1 MNILQQEDIIKG
13 LPDQAL
19 QEEAKSPSGQV
30 PQFLVVS
37 EIQRRTDMRSKYKDP
52 NQQQPQGTIADQ
64 ITQEGIASVQPQ
76 QQQPQQGQPMQMRG
90 GGMTP
95 FMRKYA
101 GGGVVR
107 MQAGGIT
114 PNEMLQMDAQMMAQ
128 KYPFLSGS
136 RDEILQGLTGID
148 PNDASSISSM
158 FGGAPEIDG
167 VLQGLNTV
175 DPNDLE
181 PMFKGVPKVEQFI
194 ASRASNPAPPLS
206 AVRPELFDVQMPQPP
221 MSVENV
227 TEPRLLTLDGVNT
240 LTPDGQ
246 RPYPP
251 NTPSVGSLDSF
262 SNAFREDAE
271 RAKNLLATLDDST
284 PQEKEAT
291 SNPVSINLPRT
302 LDEIGKD
309 APKSLK
315 GTGVRLASYQDRED
329 AKYDPSSFG
338 AMFDGS
344 SRDFPSR
351 AKGVIGSNLS
361 NLGSFLSDEFQD
373 VKSSAGSSI
382 DQALTYLGSKEDE
395 SKVDSL
401 LTTLGNLTPVEEFA
415 NRASGIGDVDPSN
428 RGGFGRFLGGI
439 KDSIVD
445 SSFGNFASNA
455 VGVQG
460 SNGSESSNSVGEGT
474 VLKRNNGPYIPQ
486 LANPNLLSS
495 LINKEAN
502 STSASTDTT
511 ANTDN
516 SSVGVKSE
524 KEQIKGFGRIA
535 DLASKISGF
544 NLEGEKKQAY
554 AMALMALGKGISD
567 GDTAGGLQNAGI
579 AMNAMQEQNADRRD
593 KALDREITSSYY
605 EDKLAE
611 ARASQNIRVQSAVES
626 AMTEWNNANMDA
638 TPEQQ
643 ATKRQELLKRYQ
655 LLGDTTSTG
664 SDINNQ
670 RNAANASFNDLK
682 TI

>member
-1 MNILQQEDIIKG
+1 D
-13 LPDQAL
+13 
-19 QEEAKSPSGQV
+19 
-30 PQFLVVS
+30 
-37 EIQRRTDMRSKYKDP
+37 
-52 NQQQPQGTIADQ
+52 
-64 ITQEGIASVQPQ
+64 
-76 QQQPQQGQPMQMRG
+76 
-90 GGMTP
+90 
-95 FMRKYA
+95 
-101 GGGVVR
+101 
-107 MQAGGIT
+107 
-114 PNEMLQMDAQMMAQ
+114 
-128 KYPFLSGS
+128 
-136 RDEILQGLTGID
+136 
-148 PNDASSISSM
+148 
-158 FGGAPEIDG
+158 
-167 VLQGLNTV
+167 
-175 DPNDLE
+175 
-181 PMFKGVPKVEQFI
+181 VE
-194 ASRASNPAPPLS
+194 
-206 AVRPELFDVQMPQPP
+206 MPQPP
-221 MSVENV
+221 MSVENI
-227 TEPRLLTLDGVNT
+227 TPLGSLMLDGVMT
-240 LTPDGQ
+240 GTPDGQ

-291 SNPVSINLPRT
+291 SNPVSINLPRI

-315 GTGVRLASYQDRED
+315 GTGVRLASYQDRKD

-373 VKSSAGSSI
+373 AKSSAGSSI

-474 VLKRNNGPYIPQ
+474 VLKKSSGPYIPQ

-495 LINKEAN
+495 LTNKKAA
-502 STSASTDTT
+502 STSASTDT
-511 ANTDN
+511 NN
-516 SSVGVKSE
+516 SGVGVRTEEQQLKAAE
-524 KEQIKGFGRIA
+524 KG
-535 DLASKISGF
+535 AS
-544 NLEGEKKQAY
+544 L
-554 AMALMALGKGISD
+554 L
-567 GDTAGGLQNAGI
+567 
-579 AMNAMQEQNADRRD
+579 
-593 KALDREITSSYY
+593 
-605 EDKLAE
+605 DKL
-611 ARASQNIRVQSAVES
+611 
-626 AMTEWNNANMDA
+626 
-638 TPEQQ
+638 
-643 ATKRQELLKRYQ
+643 
-655 LLGDTTSTG
+655 LGLG
-664 SDINNQ
+664 
-670 RNAANASFNDLK
+670 LE
-682 TI
+682 